1 MSRIAEKE
9 VLRAKM
15 GEVGPLAAGK
25 TLKRIDKYA
34 KAYIERSPFL
44 CIGTADENGNADVSP
59 RGDPPGF
66 VRVVDDRTLIIP
78 DRPGNNRVDTMAN
91 IIANPKVGILFIIPG
106 IDDTLRVNGRA
117 EIIDDPA
124 ELAPAA
130 VNGRP
135 PRIGIRVHVE
145 EVFFHCAK
153 AFRRSK
159 LWDPAAQQDRG
170 FLPGLAHMVMEQARA
185 CEVETEE
192 SDKVE
197 AEIQEEYK
205 TGLY

>member
-1 MSRIAEKE
+1 MSRIEEKS

-15 GEVGPLAAGK
+15 GGVSDLAARK
-25 TLKRIDKYA
+25 TLARLDKYA
-34 KAYIERSPFL
+34 RTFIERSPFL
-44 CIGTADENGNADVSP
+44 CIGTSDENGNADVSP

-66 VRVVDDRTLIIP
+66 VRILDDHTLIIP
-78 DRPGNNRVDTMAN
+78 DRPGNNRVDTMQN
-91 IIANPKVGILFIIPG
+91 IIANPQVGILFLIPG
-106 IDDTLRVNGRA
+106 IDDTLRVNGKA
-117 EIIDDPA
+117 WIIDDPA

-130 VNGRP
+130 INGRP
-135 PRIGIRVHVE
+135 PKIGIKVKVE

-159 LWDPAAQQDRG
+159 LWDQSSHVDRG

-185 CEVETEE
+185 CEVDTTE
-192 SDKVE
+192 SDEVE

>member
-1 MSRIAEKE
+1 MSRIEEKST
-9 VLRAKM
+9 LRAKM
-15 GEVGPLAAGK
+15 GEVGELAAGK

-34 KAYIERSPFL
+34 RIYIERSPFL

-66 VRVVDDRTLIIP
+66 VRIVDDKTIIIP

-91 IIANPKVGILFIIPG
+91 IIANPQVGILFLIPG
-106 IDDTLRVNGRA
+106 IDDTLRVNGKA
-117 EIIDDPA
+117 SIIDDPA
-124 ELAPAA
+124 ELAPCAI
-130 VNGRP
+130 NGRP
-135 PRIGIRVHVE
+135 PKIGIKVKVD

-153 AFRRSK
+153 AFRRSR
-159 LWDPAAQQDRG
+159 LWDQASHEDRK

-185 CEVETEE
+185 CEVDEAE

>member
-1 MSRIAEKE
+1 MSRIEEKS
-9 VLRAKM
+9 VLRARM

-34 KAYIERSPFL
+34 KTYIERSPFL

-66 VRVVDDRTLIIP
+66 VRIVDDRTIIIP

-117 EIIDDPA
+117 EIIDDPV
-124 ELAPAA
+124 ELASAA
-130 VNGRP
+130 INGRAP
-135 PRIGIRVHVE
+135 KIGIRVHVD

-153 AFRRSK
+153 AFRRSQ
-159 LWDPAAQQDRG
+159 LWDQAAQQDRS

-185 CEVETEE
+185 CEVDTEE
-192 SDKVE
+192 SDQVE

>member
-1 MSRIAEKE
+1 MSRIEDKSI
-9 VLRAKM
+9 LRAKM
-15 GEVGPLAAGK
+15 GEVGELAAGK

-34 KAYIERSPFL
+34 RTYIERSPFL

-124 ELAPAA
+124 ELASAA

-135 PRIGIRVHVE
+135 PGIGIRVHVD

-159 LWDPAAQQDRG
+159 LWDPAARQDRS
-170 FLPGLAHMVMEQARA
+170 FLPGLAHIVMEQARA
-185 CEVETEE
+185 CEIETQE

-197 AEIQEEYK
+197 AEIQEDYK

>member
-1 MSRIAEKE
+1 MSRIEEKS
-9 VLRAKM
+9 VLRARM

-25 TLKRIDKYA
+25 TLRRIDKYA
-34 KAYIERSPFL
+34 RTYIERSPFL

-66 VRVVDDRTLIIP
+66 VRIVDDRTIIIP

-117 EIIDDPA
+117 EIIDDPV

-130 VNGRP
+130 INGRAP
-135 PRIGIRVHVE
+135 KIGIRVHVD

-153 AFRRSK
+153 AFRRSQ
-159 LWDPAAQQDRG
+159 LWEPAAHQDRS

-185 CEVETEE
+185 CEVDTEE
-192 SDKVE
+192 SDQVE

>member
-1 MSRIAEKE
+1 MSRIEEKTA
-9 VLRAKM
+9 LRAKM
-15 GEVGPLAAGK
+15 GEVSELAAKK
-25 TLKRIDKYA
+25 TLLRLDKYA
-34 KAYIERSPFL
+34 RTYIERSPFL
-44 CIGTADENGNADVSP
+44 CIGTADENGHADVSP

-66 VRVVDDRTLIIP
+66 VRIVDDRTIIIP
-78 DRPGNNRVDTMAN
+78 DRPGNNRVDTMQN
-91 IIANPKVGILFIIPG
+91 IVANPQIGLLFLIPG
-106 IDDTLRVNGRA
+106 IDDTLRVNGKA

-124 ELAPAA
+124 ELAPCA

-135 PRIGIRVHVE
+135 PRLGIKVKVE

-153 AFRRSK
+153 AFRRSR
-159 LWDPAAQQDRG
+159 LWDPAARQDRG

-185 CEVETEE
+185 CEVDRRE

-197 AEIQEEYK
+197 EEIQEEYR

>member
-1 MSRIAEKE
+1 MSRIEEKST
-9 VLRAKM
+9 LRAKM
-15 GEVGPLAAGK
+15 GEVSELAAKK
-25 TLKRIDKYA
+25 TLARLDKYA
-34 KAYIERSPFL
+34 RSYIEHSPFL
-44 CIGTADENGNADVSP
+44 CIGTADENGHADVSP

-66 VRVVDDRTLIIP
+66 VRIVDDRTIIIP
-78 DRPGNNRVDTMAN
+78 DRPGNNRVDTMQN
-91 IIANPKVGILFIIPG
+91 IVANPQVGILFLIPG
-106 IDDTLRVNGRA
+106 IDDTLRINGKA

-124 ELAPAA
+124 ALAPAA
-130 VNGRP
+130 VNGKP
-135 PRIGIRVHVE
+135 PKLGIRVKVE

-159 LWDPAAQQDRG
+159 LWDPAAHQDRS
-170 FLPGLAHMVMEQARA
+170 FLPSLAHMVMEQARA
-185 CEVETEE
+185 CEVDQQE

>member
-1 MSRIAEKE
+1 MSRIVEKSI
-9 VLRAKM
+9 LRAKM
-15 GEVGPLAAGK
+15 GEPGELAANK
-25 TLKRIDKYA
+25 TLARIDKYA
-34 KAYIERSPFL
+34 RTYIERSPFL
-44 CIGTADENGNADVSP
+44 CIGTADEHGSADVSP
-59 RGDPPGF
+59 RGDPAGF
-66 VRVVDDRTLIIP
+66 VRVIDDKTLIIP
-78 DRPGNNRVDTMAN
+78 DRPGNNRVDTMQN
-91 IIANPKVGILFIIPG
+91 IIANPQVGILFIIPG
-106 IDDTLRVNGRA
+106 IDDTLRVNGKA

-124 ELAPAA
+124 ELASAA

-135 PRIGIRVHVE
+135 PKVGIRVKVE

-153 AFRRSK
+153 AFRRAK
-159 LWDPAAQQDRG
+159 LWDPAAQQDRS

-185 CEVETEE
+185 CEVDLEE

>member
-1 MSRIAEKE
+1 MSRIEEKS
-9 VLRAKM
+9 VLRSKM
-15 GEVGPLAAGK
+15 GAVGELAAKK
-25 TLKRIDKYA
+25 TLTRLDKYA
-34 KAYIERSPFL
+34 RTYIERSPFL
-44 CIGTADENGNADVSP
+44 CIGTADEHGHADVSP

-66 VRVVDDRTLIIP
+66 VRIVDDHTLIIP
-78 DRPGNNRVDTMAN
+78 DRPGNNRVDTMQN
-91 IIANPKVGILFIIPG
+91 IIANPQVGILFIIPG
-106 IDDTLRVNGRA
+106 IDDTLRVNGKA

-135 PRIGIRVHVE
+135 PRLGIKVTVE

-159 LWDPAAQQDRG
+159 LWDQSAHVDRG

-185 CEVETEE
+185 CEVDHQE

>member
-1 MSRIAEKE
+1 MSRIEEKS

-34 KAYIERSPFL
+34 KTYIERSPFL

-66 VRVVDDRTLIIP
+66 VRIVDDRTIIIP

-130 VNGRP
+130 INGRAP
-135 PRIGIRVHVE
+135 KIAIRVHVD

-153 AFRRSK
+153 AFRRSQ
-159 LWDPAAQQDRG
+159 LWDSGAHQDRA

-192 SDKVE
+192 SDQVE

>member
-1 MSRIAEKE
+1 MSRIEEKS

-15 GEVGPLAAGK
+15 GEPGELAAKK
-25 TLKRIDKYA
+25 TLVRLDKYA
-34 KAYIERSPFL
+34 RTYIGRSPFL
-44 CIGTADENGNADVSP
+44 CIGTADEHGNADVSP

-66 VRVVDDRTLIIP
+66 VRIVDDHTLIIP
-78 DRPGNNRVDTMAN
+78 DRPGNNRVDTMQN
-91 IIANPKVGILFIIPG
+91 IIANPQIGILFMIPG
-106 IDDTLRVNGRA
+106 IDDTLRVNGKA

-130 VNGRP
+130 VKGRP
-135 PRIGIRVHVE
+135 PKLGIRVKVE
-145 EVFFHCAK
+145 EVFFHCAA

-159 LWDPAAQQDRG
+159 LWDQSTHQDRG
-170 FLPGLAHMVMEQARA
+170 FLPGLAHMVMEQARG
-185 CEVETEE
+185 CEVDAQE

-197 AEIQEEYK
+197 AEIQEDYK

>member
-1 MSRIAEKE
+1 MSRIEDKSA
-9 VLRAKM
+9 LRARM
-15 GEVGPLAAGK
+15 GEVGELAAGK

-34 KAYIERSPFL
+34 RAYIERSPFL
-44 CIGTADENGNADVSP
+44 CIGTADEKGNADVSP

-66 VRVVDDRTLIIP
+66 VRIIDDRTIIIP
-78 DRPGNNRVDTMAN
+78 DRPGNNRVDTMSN
-91 IIANPKVGILFIIPG
+91 IVANPQVGILFIIPG
-106 IDDTLRVNGRA
+106 IDDTLRINGKA

-135 PRIGIRVHVE
+135 PKLGIRVKVE

-159 LWDPAAQQDRG
+159 LWDQNSHVDRG

-185 CEVETEE
+185 CEVDEQE

>member
-1 MSRIAEKE
+1 MSRIEEKG
-9 VLRAKM
+9 VLKAKM
-15 GEVGPLAAGK
+15 GEPGELAAKK
-25 TLKRIDKYA
+25 TLVRIDKYA
-34 KAYIERSPFL
+34 RTYIERSPFL
-44 CIGTADENGNADVSP
+44 CIGTADEHGNADVSP
-59 RGDPPGF
+59 RGDPAGF
-66 VRVVDDRTLIIP
+66 VRVIDDKTLIIP
-78 DRPGNNRVDTMAN
+78 DRPGNNRVDTMQN
-91 IIANPKVGILFIIPG
+91 IIANPQVGILFLIPG
-106 IDDTLRVNGRA
+106 IDDTLRVNGKA
-117 EIIDDPA
+117 EIIDDPQ

-135 PRIGIRVHVE
+135 PKLGIRVKVE

-159 LWDPAAQQDRG
+159 LWDSAAQQDRS

-185 CEVETEE
+185 CEVDRQE